1 MVGKLKSN
9 RRIVIVLALQ
19 LLLLV
24 PFVAMQYTN
33 GVNWS
38 VFDFLIASVLLG
50 GLGVV
55 VVLILSKAKSKAT
68 RIAFLICLILAFLLV
83 WAELAVGIFT

>member
-19 LLLLV
+19 LLLLI
-24 PFVAMQYTN
+24 PFVAMQFTN
-33 GVNWS
+33 EVNWS

-55 VVLILSKAKSKAT
+55 VDLILSKAKSKAT
-68 RIAFLICLILAFLLV
+68 RIAFLICLTLVFLLV